1 MIVALT
7 GGTGVLGGA
16 ILDATLAAG
25 HQVQALI
32 RPSAGRTDPA
42 RDGVRWIHGEL
53 ADSRALD
60 RLVAGADAVVHS
72 AFADTDDSDRFIE
85 DNIASTLRLLT
96 RSATTAGQQFVFIS
110 SLAVYGTDP
119 SHLPSAD
126 QRPLDEDFPL
136 WPRNFYAAHKLCL
149 EKMIVAG
156 SGDLGVNTSAF
167 RIGCVLGPYPD
178 PSRDYLARFVAE
190 ARDTGAIAQPF
201 GAYVI
206 TAADAARVVV
216 DALGDASVSGQVF
229 NTFDR
234 WLDFAEL
241 AEPLRGLLGKT
252 PAIPCPIAPAPTPA
266 IRNDRLL
273 QRAPVFGTDA
283 QINALLGQLVSRP
296 TSAP

>member
-7 GGTGVLGGA
+7 GGTGALGGA
-16 ILDATLAAG
+16 ILDVALAAG

-32 RPSAGRTDPA
+32 RPVAGRTDPT
-42 RDGVRWIHGEL
+42 REGVRWIHGEL
-53 ADSRALD
+53 ADSAALD
-60 RLVAGADAVVHS
+60 QLVAGADTVVHS
-72 AFADTDDSDRFIE
+72 AFANTDDSDQFIE
-85 DNIASTLRLLT
+85 DNITSTLRLLT
-96 RSATTAGQQFVFIS
+96 RTANTAGQQFVFIS

-119 SHLPSAD
+119 SHLPGAD

-136 WPRNFYAAHKLCL
+136 WPSNFYAAHKLCL

-216 DALGDASVSGQVF
+216 NALGDASVTGQVF

-241 AEPLRGLLGKT
+241 AEPLRALLGR
-252 PAIPCPIAPAPTPA
+252 PAPIACPTAPPPSPA
-266 IRNDRLL
+266 IRTDRLL
-273 QRAPVFGTDA
+273 ARAPVFDTDA
-283 QINALLGQLVSRP
+283 QVAGLLEQLVRRQQ
-296 TSAP
+296 A